1 MARHAQGKW
10 LCFLNNDTVLQPHWL
25 ESLLRYATKN
35 PSVQIIGNIQVYDDM
50 ETVNH
55 AGIAFDQQKRPL
67 HLYEGM
73 SVHTPGIQK
82 DRLVQAV
89 TAACCMISSECFQSL
104 NGFDESYINGFEDV
118 DLCLRA
124 HAREWGVGVCGQSL
138 IVHHGS
144 STPGRF
150 NAETQ
155 NQDRF
160 HEKWRS
166 LVVSDLA
173 NMTGE
178 DAINWPRRSSQYV
191 ILRAC
196 SKLPIVREA
205 LRAVTKSGIGIR
217 FRQFMHQRAINP
229 PKASR

>member
-1 MARHAQGKW
+1 
-10 LCFLNNDTVLQPHWL
+10 
-25 ESLLRYATKN
+25 
-35 PSVQIIGNIQVYDDM
+35 
-50 ETVNH
+50 
-55 AGIAFDQQKRPL
+55 
-67 HLYEGM
+67 
-73 SVHTPGIQK
+73 
-82 DRLVQAV
+82 
-89 TAACCMISSECFQSL
+89 CCMISSECFQSL

-178 DAINWPRRSSQYV
+178 DAIKWPRRSSQYV

-217 FRQFMHQRAINP
+217 FRQFMHQRAIKP